1 MKKSKNFL
9 LSSIC
14 LVSLILSTN
23 AAAHSCCDSHDTR
36 KKHSIYLGIEGG
48 ASYPIQNT
56 FKKKIDVP
64 DVGKVESKGTLN
76 SSAMHGALIG
86 YEFYPGI
93 AVEFSF
99 QRKPKY
105 KLNIALPESIMDIPP
120 SPRAPYGAKSI
131 VRAASSNVHVTSD
144 LYLLG
149 IVYDLQ
155 KIKEFTPY
163 IGVEFGVANIK
174 AKNTKFSS
182 NVDVVAGGTTVVSYP
197 NQEVMVIK
205 KSSSISPAFQLSVGV
220 NTPEILPNLSM
231 YVAGRMQVIYNA
243 KLKYDLVSEGKVTK
257 SDKLKQS
264 IAVGEVV
271 VGLAYDLPF

>member
-23 AAAHSCCDSHDTR
+23 AAAHSCCDSHDTST
-36 KKHSIYLGIEGG
+36 KHSIYLGIEGG
-48 ASYPIQNT
+48 ASYPIKNT

-64 DVGKVESKGTLN
+64 DVGKVESKGKLN

-105 KLNIALPESIMDIPP
+105 KLNIALPESIIDL
-120 SPRAPYGAKSI
+120 APGTKRFI
-131 VRAASSNVHVTSD
+131 RAASSNVHVTSD

-182 NVDVVAGGTTVVSYP
+182 NIDAVVGGVPYMSYP

-243 KLKYDLVSEGKVTK
+243 KLKYDLVFNGKVTK